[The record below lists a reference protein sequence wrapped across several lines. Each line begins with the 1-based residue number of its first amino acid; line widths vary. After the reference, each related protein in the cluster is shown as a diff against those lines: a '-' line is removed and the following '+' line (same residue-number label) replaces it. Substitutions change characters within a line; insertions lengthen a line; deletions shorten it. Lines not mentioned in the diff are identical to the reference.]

1 MSESGGRS
9 LVLRAGD
16 SGLVHDR
23 RRPPHLADSPAP
35 PTAEVALFEA
45 APGRV
50 RARGCPTYPWYS
62 VYASGVCRTLDSTL
76 VALRLS
82 RIRTATLFY
91 CPCALSGCA
100 TAPNPHL
107 GVRAARRSGLD
118 RSLDRRH
125 LPIHYAPNPAFE
137 NAAGDGAHEALEVHL
152 NPHLGLGLPTVN
164 RLELDSPARRGSAHR
179 SGERQ
184 AAGRL
189 DRGHVLGSVASGPE
203 YPLRLLL
210 HPRAGLKRSPTANP
224 AFANRWR
231 PLRPASDVTDVR
243 PHSRDA
249 ACDCYAALGSDRHRA
264 YFVLI
269 TFRSRKV
276 VGEATS

>member
-1 MSESGGRS
+1 MNHRSGAAMSESGGRS

-82 RIRTATLFY
+82 DTDRDSLLLAVRLERMRCGAH
-91 CPCALSGCA
+91 
-100 TAPNPHL
+100 PHL
-107 GVRAARRSGLD
+107 GIRAARRSGLD

-125 LPIHYAPNPAFE
+125 LAFHYAPNPAFE
-137 NAAGDGAHEALEVHL
+137 DAAGDRSHELLRSTSTHILASVCLPSIGSSSIPQRAAEVPIGPANAKQRGASTAV
-152 NPHLGLGLPTVN
+152 T
-164 RLELDSPARRGSAHR
+164 SWAR
-179 SGERQ
+179 
-184 AAGRL
+184 
-189 DRGHVLGSVASGPE
+189 
-203 YPLRLLL
+203 
-210 HPRAGLKRSPTANP
+210 
-224 AFANRWR
+224 
-231 PLRPASDVTDVR
+231 
-243 PHSRDA
+243 
-249 ACDCYAALGSDRHRA
+249 
-264 YFVLI
+264 
-269 TFRSRKV
+269 
-276 VGEATS
+276 